1 MKSLYNYIIEA
12 TTPKDNAEELQEKKS
27 FSFDFSRFENAKET
41 VKTIVSSVEDFVTD
55 QTETSFTLSFQK
67 SEATQMNGVLEII
80 KSFLSK
86 EAHTTKRSSDEQFA
100 QYCAKQERVLDEF
113 EEFVTEIPDPD
124 DQPNVKAQKDEEEEE
139 NGDNG
144 DDENDEK

>member
-27 FSFDFSRFENAKET
+27 FSFDFSKFENAKDT
-41 VKTIVSSVEDFVTD
+41 VKTIVSSVEDFVSN
-55 QTETSFTLSFQK
+55 QTETSFTLSFKK

-80 KSFLSK
+80 KSFLKK

-100 QYCAKQERVLDEF
+100 QYCSTQERIFNEF
-113 EEFVTEIPDPD
+113 EDFVTEIPDPD
-124 DQPNVKAQKDEEEEE
+124 DQPNVQAQKNDEEEE
-139 NGDNG
+139 NG
-144 DDENDEK
+144 DDENDENQ